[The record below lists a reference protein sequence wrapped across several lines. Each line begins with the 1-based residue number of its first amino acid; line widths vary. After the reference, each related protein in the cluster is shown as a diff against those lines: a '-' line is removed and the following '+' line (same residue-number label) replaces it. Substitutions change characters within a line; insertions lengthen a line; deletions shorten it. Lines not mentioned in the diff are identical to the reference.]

1 MDGKTALPKKIIT
14 ALLFTMVPQQLML
27 FLTRDLDNPR
37 SGALHLF
44 LLQPFVCVFL

>member
-1 MDGKTALPKKIIT
+1 MENSFTKKIIT